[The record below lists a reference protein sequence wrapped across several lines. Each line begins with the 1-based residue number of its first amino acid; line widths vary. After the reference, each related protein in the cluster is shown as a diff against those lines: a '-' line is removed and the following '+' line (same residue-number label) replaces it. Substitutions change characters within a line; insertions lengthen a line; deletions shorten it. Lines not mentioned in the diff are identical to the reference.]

1 MSMQG
6 EVEKL
11 SFELQKILDLDEL
24 ESKTY
29 LNFLKIN

>member
-6 EVEKL
+6 EFEKL
-11 SFELQKILDLDEL
+11 SFELQEILDLDEL

-29 LNFLKIN
+29 LNLLKIN

>member
-11 SFELQKILDLDEL
+11 SFELQEILDLDEL